1 MMPTDDLTIVLIRG
15 KHLIETNQLMVSVQ
29 VLSVA
34 HEFVPTDLPSFV
46 DVIHASPLVV
56 FRDPQLTNRIFIDRH
71 TLTIQSHK

>member
-1 MMPTDDLTIVLIRG
+1 
-15 KHLIETNQLMVSVQ
+15 MVSVQ